1 MTGAPSPR
9 TAALDHFNPDEVTP
23 IGVSRSLEGEMT
35 MQTETTDVAVVGA
48 GPTGLTAAAR
58 LAQLGVA
65 HVVVDADAGPARESR
80 ATLVHAATLE
90 ILDELGVADEL
101 IAAGIQINRIGFSDR
116 GRVIARIGLA
126 GVPTRYPYALG
137 VPQSTTER
145 VLAARLAAPGGSIR
159 RGHRA
164 EKVAPVPEG
173 YLVTGTGPARAG
185 AARFGISARYVIG
198 CDGAHSIVRSSAG
211 LDFPGGSYPS
221 QFVLA
226 DAELRAAPGPD
237 DEACIFTS
245 PHGVVVAGRLP
256 SGNHRIVATVDAGV
270 AVPDPPGRAF
280 IDEILRERGVGQL
293 AADPVWSSRFRVH
306 HRVADRFRA
315 GDVFLCGDA
324 AHVHSPAAGQGMNT
338 GIADA
343 YDLATRLAAVLTGQA
358 TAAVLDGYEHDRRP
372 AALEVV
378 TFTDRMTKMATVR
391 SPAARAL
398 RDTALAATSR
408 IPAIRNLI
416 TLWVTGLKRSPLRH
430 HLPPVTPA
438 RPSTFTS

>member
-1 MTGAPSPR
+1 GA
-9 TAALDHFNPDEVTP
+9 
-23 IGVSRSLEGEMT
+23 
-35 MQTETTDVAVVGA
+35 
-48 GPTGLTAAAR
+48 TGLTAAAR

-145 VLAARLAAPGGSIR
+145 VLAARLAPPVGSIR

-173 YLVTGTGPARAG
+173 YLVTGTGPAGAG

-211 LDFPGGSYPS
+211 LDFPGGSYRS

-237 DEACIFTS
+237 DEARIFTS
-245 PHGVVVAGRLP
+245 PTGWWLPGGYPAGTTASSRPWTLALRCQIRPAGPSSMRSCASAALASSLP
-256 SGNHRIVATVDAGV
+256 TRCGRRGSGCTTASPTGSAPAMCSCAAMPRACTARRGARAGTP
-270 AVPDPPGRAF
+270 ASPTPTTWPPGWPR
-280 IDEILRERGVGQL
+280 
-293 AADPVWSSRFRVH
+293 
-306 HRVADRFRA
+306 
-315 GDVFLCGDA
+315 
-324 AHVHSPAAGQGMNT
+324 
-338 GIADA
+338 
-343 YDLATRLAAVLTGQA
+343 Y
-358 TAAVLDGYEHDRRP
+358 
-372 AALEVV
+372 
-378 TFTDRMTKMATVR
+378 
-391 SPAARAL
+391 
-398 RDTALAATSR
+398 
-408 IPAIRNLI
+408 
-416 TLWVTGLKRSPLRH
+416 
-430 HLPPVTPA
+430 
-438 RPSTFTS
+438 